1 MSRKRPPTLPAHAIA
16 RASALALCMLVLA
29 ACRPEPPPADQP
41 PEPQV
46 RADTGLRDAIQA
58 PQDKAHGVEKTV
70 QDAADRQQAEIDAAE
85 GG

>member
-16 RASALALCMLVLA
+16 RASALARGLRGLA

-58 PQDKAHGVEKTV
+58 PQDKARQVEQTL
-70 QDAADRQQAEIDAAE
+70 QDDDARKRAQIDAAE

>member
-29 ACRPEPPPADQP
+29 ACRTEPPPADQP

-58 PQDKAHGVEKTV
+58 PQDKARAVEKTL
-70 QDAADRQQAEIDAAE
+70 QDAAESQKAQADAAE